1 MSCDEI
7 HPAALQVGGGS
18 LAFEHD
24 HWFSELE
31 PPRLKLVLVLAGS
44 ITYQQDALAPE
55 RLRGP
60 FLHLSLQ
67 QEPCSV
73 SHGMTKGEQL
83 QYVAARVP
91 LSALRHSL
99 GIDADRLMDHFRHLR
114 QGESFQFNAAASP
127 AQQAVAR
134 QILHCPWE
142 GLARQFFLSGKGLEL
157 LAMALPPGAS
167 SAASF
172 GAELGALEPRMLRQL
187 RRAQALLLDALEQPP
202 GLRELAREV
211 GLNVNKLNQGFQ
223 RLHGRTVFEWLREQR
238 MQRAQQLLAS
248 GRMDVGEAAA
258 LCGYSLSHFSKLF
271 RQRFGVLPR
280 ELRLRQ

>member
-7 HPAALQVGGGS
+7 HPSPLQVGGGS

-44 ITYQQDALAPE
+44 ITYQQDAQAPE

-73 SHGMTKGEQL
+73 SHGMAKGEQL

-91 LSALRHSL
+91 LPALRHSL
-99 GIDADRLMDHFRHLR
+99 GIEAGQLMDHFRHLR
-114 QGESFQFNAAASP
+114 QGESFQFNAAASA

-142 GLARQFFLSGKGLEL
+142 GLARQFFLGGKGLEL
-157 LAMALPPGAS
+157 LAMALPAPFNAS
-167 SAASF
+167 SCSAF
-172 GAELGALEPRMLRQL
+172 GALDPRMLRQL
-187 RRAQALLLDALEQPP
+187 RHAQAILLDTLERPP

-223 RLHGRTVFEWLREQR
+223 RLHGCTVFEWLRDQR
-238 MQRAQQLLAS
+238 MQRAQQLLLS
-248 GRMDVGEAAA
+248 GRMEVGEAAT